1 MTSDLVLLSFL
12 YMCINILLLHIMLKG
27 YKFLEYVAVVIGI
40 IYIILIF
47 CLIFT

>member
-12 YMCINILLLHIMLKG
+12 YMCINILLLRMKLKG
-27 YKFLEYVAVVIGI
+27 YKFLEYIAVVIGL
-40 IYIILIF
+40 IYIVLIF

>member
-12 YMCINILLLHIMLKG
+12 YMCINILLFRMKLEG

-40 IYIILIF
+40 IYIISIFYLIF
-47 CLIFT
+47 I